1 MNILEVKKLHIS
13 YKGGN
18 KEGFSYPDILLKKG
32 NCLCVKGPVG
42 CGKTTM
48 VNALFSRSF
57 IGSADYVKA
66 ELLGKDIGSWGDAI
80 YSVMSYMP
88 QHSQNALN
96 PYVTIGRHIKHI
108 REGNRNTCSPDELFD
123 RLELEPGITE
133 KYPHQISGGM
143 KQRIVML
150 LGFLKCPELFVI
162 DEPST
167 AIDPV
172 TLKVM
177 LDFLQEKK
185 IEGTSMLMITHDSG
199 LAAHMADEVIELK
212 EAIGY
217 E

>member
-1 MNILEVKKLHIS
+1 MNILEVRKLHIS
-13 YKGGN
+13 YEGGK
-18 KEGFSYPDILLKKG
+18 KEGFFYPDILLRKG
-32 NCLCVKGPVG
+32 TCLCVKGPVG

-48 VNALFSRSF
+48 VNALFSKRF
-57 IGSADYVKA
+57 TGAVDYAKA
-66 ELLGKDIGSWGDAI
+66 EIMGKDVRLWGDAI

-96 PYVTIGRHIKHI
+96 PYATIGRHIKHI
-108 REGNRNTCSPDELFD
+108 SEGNKNTCSAGELFD
-123 RLELEPGITE
+123 RLELERGITE

-150 LGFLKCPELFVI
+150 LGFLKCPELYVI

-177 LDFLQEKK
+177 LDFLREKK
-185 IEGTSMLMITHDSG
+185 MEGISMLMITHDSG
-199 LAAHMADEVIELK
+199 LAVRMADEIIELG
-212 EAIGY
+212 EVGGH